1 MTSVA
6 AALPEWT
13 AALAQ
18 AALATLGTPFERQG
32 ETLRHASGFVAV
44 VDMDCTAALPV
55 LVALAALAVF
65 GVLARVPGHRWA
77 AFALTAGVAL
87 ALANQL
93 RLMAVLWAGANA
105 PAHFGWLHE
114 VAGPLMLVA
123 VGAAVVAAAVR
134 GHLVPASAARPV
146 RRTCGT

>member
-1 MTSVA
+1 MTSPA

-44 VDMDCTAALPV
+44 VDMDCTAAVPV
-55 LVALAALAVF
+55 LLGLAALLVF
-65 GVLARVPGHRWA
+65 GALARLPRRRRA
-77 AFALTAGVAL
+77 TFALVVAAGL
-87 ALANQL
+87 AVANQL
-93 RLMAVLWAGANA
+93 RLVAVLWAGANA

-134 GHLVPASAARPV
+134 GRLAPAWAARPL
-146 RRTCGT
+146 RRA